1 MSRIGTWIRA
11 TRIPMWIS
19 LVALAA
25 VIALASRG
33 MSPAWAYEENLTVEC
48 TDIAVTEGDTFRLHV
63 VREDATDELLE
74 ESYQTMKVYWTT
86 VSGTADESDYIP
98 LHHEGQASNRF
109 QSKNDRMGRT
119 FYTTE
124 DDLSELT
131 EEFKVEVENANEDGD
146 GGECTIEIA
155 DDDGPGSVATLIS
168 WRPDVD
174 AYRRGDFIQLE
185 LHYNE
190 HVVVTGGTPALGLH
204 IGEGQGEEPNRY
216 ATYYRGSEFDYLIFR
231 YRVQPGDFDPD
242 GITVVAGELAGTGA
256 VKTRWTD
263 QAINPKH
270 RGVAGDA
277 GQKVDAATRV
287 TGVSITSAPEGG
299 ETYRL
304 GEFIEATAQFNR
316 SVQVDGDVAL
326 QLEVGDG
333 NDSLVEAPYHAG
345 SGTDR
350 LVFRYQVDADDRDT
364 TGVRVVE
371 GTSAALEN
379 RTGLV
384 GSGKIV
390 EMLDG
395 TEIDVRTAF
404 DGLSDQSGHKVDGRA
419 YVKSVAV
426 TSSPSDGDH
435 YVADE
440 RIMVALSFDRAVAVQ
455 PKPAIKIMV
464 GDQEELARFYSGS
477 LTDTVTFSYK
487 VDEDDL
493 DQDGISVPRQEG
505 FLASGNVWEADPRR
519 RLDERIPV
527 LRNQADHRVNGIL
540 PTVVASEIAS
550 DPAKGGVYRYG
561 ETIEIA
567 LEFDGEVD
575 VLGRPSIQI
584 LLDGTDSPERNA
596 VYSRGSGTDTL
607 TFAYTVQL
615 ADIDHDGVGLAER
628 DTGGF
633 GPATTRVYQ
642 AGTENTVMGHIVGF
656 GSAEGHRVDGR
667 PYVTATSVTSTPAS
681 SGVYRAGETISVAL
695 TYDRP
700 MVVEGVP
707 SIAFE
712 IGDHRSEAT
721 YRGGSG
727 TSTIVFG
734 YDVQTHDRDDDGFSL
749 PAGDGHAFHDGSIFS
764 AGREVEVEGTYP
776 GFGDLEAHKV
786 AGQVSVSSISI
797 GSDPGSDDTYE
808 PGDTIRVL
816 VHFDDE
822 VIVTGAPRLS
832 LDLGGSTVTA
842 NFQGIHDQA
851 RDASDSTGKVLI
863 FAYTVQDGDGDD
875 DGISVV
881 ANSLNLHGGAI
892 LDRVGND
899 PDLRHDAATF
909 AGHLVGVVPP
919 MLLSARTTADGQEV
933 VLTFSENID
942 VRPDLRTL
950 SRFLGIHVSI
960 YPRILIDI
968 FVDGHR
974 AHTHAPVISGA
985 ELNFKMDTF
994 IRSGQQVTVGYDDVF
1009 ARDLPGILVDD
1020 HGNALTRFDERAVSN
1035 HSTLSADAQELWP
1048 VLSAY
1053 SLTVAEGGTG
1063 SYTVALGSQPDEN
1076 VTVTLV
1082 ISPSGHLTAS
1092 VEELVFTPENW
1103 SSPQTVAL
1111 TAGTD
1116 DDDIN
1121 FWQEIIHS
1129 STAEG
1134 FVVGHVKVLVED

>member
-1 MSRIGTWIRA
+1 ME
-11 TRIPMWIS
+11 P
-19 LVALAA
+19 
-25 VIALASRG
+25 
-33 MSPAWAYEENLTVEC
+33 
-48 TDIAVTEGDTFRLHV
+48 
-63 VREDATDELLE
+63 LE
-74 ESYQTMKVYWTT
+74 ESYETMKVYWTT
-86 VSGTADESDYIP
+86 VSGTADESDYTP
-98 LHHEGQASNRF
+98 LHQEGQASNRF
-109 QSKNDRMGRT
+109 QSRNDRMGRT

-131 EEFKVEVENANEDGD
+131 EEFKVVAENANEDGD
-146 GGECTIEIA
+146 GGECAIEIV

-168 WRPDVD
+168 YGPDGD
-174 AYRRGDFIQLE
+174 AYRRGDVIQFE
-185 LHYNE
+185 LHYTDY
-190 HVVVTGGTPALGLH
+190 VVITGGIPALGLH

-216 ATYYRGSEFDYLIFR
+216 ATYYWGSEFDYLLFR
-231 YRVQPGDFDPD
+231 YQVQPGDFDPD
-242 GITVVAGELAGTGA
+242 GITVVAGELGGTGT
-256 VKTRWTD
+256 VRTRWTD
-263 QAINPKH
+263 QVINPKH
-270 RGVAGDA
+270 RGVYGGAGK
-277 GQKVDAATRV
+277 KVDAATLV
-287 TGVSITSAPEGG
+287 TAVSITSAPQGG
-299 ETYRL
+299 DTYRL
-304 GEFIEATAQFNR
+304 GEAIEATMQFNR
-316 SVQVDGDVAL
+316 PVQVTSDVAL

-364 TGVRVVE
+364 TGVSVVE
-371 GTSAALEN
+371 STSPALDN

-384 GSGKIV
+384 GSGQIV
-390 EMLDG
+390 EMLGG

-419 YVKSVAV
+419 YVRSAAV

-440 RIMVALSFDRAVAVQ
+440 RIMIALTFDRAVAVQ

-464 GDQEELARFYSGS
+464 GDQEGLARFYSGS
-477 LTDTVTFSYK
+477 LTDTVTFSYQ

-493 DQDGISVPRQEG
+493 DQDGISVPTQEG
-505 FLASGNVWEADPRR
+505 FLESGNVWEADPRR
-519 RLDERIPV
+519 RVDERVPM

-540 PTVVASEIAS
+540 PAVISSEIDS
-550 DPAKGGVYRYG
+550 EPADGGVYRNG

-575 VLGRPSIQI
+575 VLGPPSTQI
-584 LLDGTDSPERNA
+584 ILDGADSPERNA

-607 TFAYTVQL
+607 TFAYTVQV
-615 ADIDHDGVGLAER
+615 ADVDHDGVGLAER
-628 DTGGF
+628 DSGGF
-633 GPATTRVYQ
+633 GSATTRVYQ
-642 AGTENTVMGHIVGF
+642 AGTENAVTGHIVGF
-656 GSAEGHRVDGR
+656 DSAEDHRVDGR
-667 PYVTATSVTSTPAS
+667 PYATASSVTSTPAGG
-681 SGVYRAGETISVAL
+681 GVYRAGETISVGL
-695 TYDRP
+695 TFDSL
-700 MVVEGVP
+700 VVVDGVP
-707 SIAFE
+707 PIAFE
-712 IGDHRSEAT
+712 IGDHPAEAT
-721 YRGGSG
+721 YRSGSG
-727 TSTIVFG
+727 TSAIVSG
-734 YDVQTHDRDDDGFSL
+734 YDVQTNDRDADGFSL
-749 PAGDGHAFHDGSIFS
+749 PAGDGHSFHDGSIFL

-776 GFGDLEAHKV
+776 GFGDQEAHRV
-786 AGQVSVSSISI
+786 AGQVSVSSISM

-808 PGDTIRVL
+808 PGDTIQVL

-832 LDLGGSTVTA
+832 LDLGGSTVA
-842 NFQGIHDQA
+842 ASFQGIHDQA
-851 RDASDSTGKVLI
+851 GDASDSTGKVLI

-881 ANSLNLHGGAI
+881 VNSLNLHGGAI
-892 LDRVGND
+892 LDRAGNG
-899 PDLRHDAATF
+899 PDLRHEAATF

-919 MLLSARTTADGQEV
+919 VLLSARTTADGQEV

-960 YPRILIDI
+960 YPCILIDI
-968 FVDGHR
+968 FIDGHR
-974 AHTHAPVISGA
+974 AHTHAPAISGA

-1035 HSTLSADAQELWP
+1035 HSTLSSDAQELWP
-1048 VLSAY
+1048 VLSAH
-1053 SLTVAEGGTG
+1053 SLTIAEGGTG
-1063 SYTVALGSQPDEN
+1063 SYTVALGSQPDEI
-1076 VTVTLV
+1076 VTVTLA

-1092 VEELVFTPENW
+1092 VDELVFTPENW
-1103 SSPQTVAL
+1103 SSPQTITL

-1116 DDDIN
+1116 DDEIN